1 MNDYFPSA
9 KSVAVS
15 TKDSV
20 SKHEPN
26 DLAYLGLTG
35 KIELLIRDSLAIQ
48 LKKDFPSLT
57 IAREW
62 KRHDLAILK
71 DSKVL
76 ALIEGKQWLSNE
88 VDAAKLARADPKHGI
103 ISAMEADIQKMA
115 KTSNL
120 CQKFISTIFIAT
132 DIDSAE
138 KTHLVSVKYIPLL
151 KKMNLSHNLETTH
164 QTAIQKYVQI
174 AQRFGTCSR
183 EQLFAGSAYGC
194 DMICDV
200 VITEIKNPI
209 LAAQ

>member
-1 MNDYFPSA
+1 MNDYFPTA

-48 LKKDFPSLT
+48 LKNDFPLLT

-88 VDAAKLARADPKHGI
+88 VDAAKLTRADPKHGI

-120 CQKFISTIFIAT
+120 CQKFISTIFFAA
-132 DIDSAE
+132 DIGSAE
-138 KTHLVSVKYIPLL
+138 KTHMTSFKYRDLL
-151 KKMNLSHNLETTH
+151 TRMDGSRNLENTH
-164 QTAIQKYVQI
+164 QIAIEKFVELAQK
-174 AQRFGTCSR
+174 FGPNSR
-183 EQLFAGSAYGC
+183 EQLFIGSAYGC
-194 DMICDV
+194 KIICDV
-200 VITEIKNPI
+200 VITEIK
-209 LAAQ
+209 